1 MLLLNI
7 TVKYEIFFCIQLSV
21 SVGSEL
27 KHACKQLLAYQT
39 AGPGFKCFWRSVA
52 LEFFKRNSSSVHRL
66 RPSPRDSLTAFFDYC
81 VSWNKSISS
90 LCLQP
95 KQSGASTLCCSL
107 DDHRG
112 LNRLDIL
119 LLARAANSSVFKLP
133 ATNQL
138 TLHTLKATILTGSKT
153 SLSYELGLKGRFN

>member
-1 MLLLNI
+1 MHTNCYLHIRPRDWVLK
-7 TVKYEIFFCIQLSV
+7 VVGDQWRLS
-21 SVGSEL
+21 SL
-27 KHACKQLLAYQT
+27 KGT
-39 AGPGFKCFWRSVA
+39 AAPFR
-52 LEFFKRNSSSVHRL
+52 VH
-66 RPSPRDSLTAFFDYC
+66 PSPRASLTAFFDYC

-90 LCLQP
+90 LCPQP

-119 LLARAANSSVFKLP
+119 LLAREHAANSSVFKLP

-138 TLHTLKATILTGSKT
+138 VLHTLKGTILTGSKT
-153 SLSYELGLKGRFN
+153 SLSYELGLKGWFNRKLSRKWKIIV

>member
-1 MLLLNI
+1 MR
-7 TVKYEIFFCIQLSV
+7 YSFAY

-27 KHACKQLLAYQT
+27 KQACKLLLAYQT
-39 AGPGFKCFWRSVA
+39 AGPGFKGCWRSVA

-66 RPSPRDSLTAFFDYC
+66 RPSPRVSLTAFFDYC

-90 LCLQP
+90 LCPQP

-119 LLARAANSSVFKLP
+119 LLAREHAANSSVFKLP

-138 TLHTLKATILTGSKT
+138 TLHTLKGTILTGSKT
-153 SLSYELGLKGRFN
+153 SLSYELGLKGQFN